1 MQAGGIIIL
10 GASCT
15 LQPLILVFNNVIWIN
30 QLNEGY
36 VSEFEK
42 RGNFAHFPNFGF
54 KMLISLE
61 P

>member
-1 MQAGGIIIL
+1 MYMYTL
-10 GASCT
+10 GYDY
-15 LQPLILVFNNVIWIN
+15 LRVQNLVDFGNSVFS
-30 QLNEGY
+30 GY
-36 VSEFEK
+36 SFVSEFEK

>member
-1 MQAGGIIIL
+1 MFDF
-10 GASCT
+10 GAFF
-15 LQPLILVFNNVIWIN
+15 LVSLF
-30 QLNEGY
+30 

-54 KMLISLE
+54 KTLISLE